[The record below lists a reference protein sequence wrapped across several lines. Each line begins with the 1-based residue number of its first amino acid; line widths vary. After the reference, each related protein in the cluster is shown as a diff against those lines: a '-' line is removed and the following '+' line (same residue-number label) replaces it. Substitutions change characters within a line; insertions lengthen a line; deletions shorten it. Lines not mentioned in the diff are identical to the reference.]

1 MTDSNGSNSR
11 FLKSTVHVLLTG
23 FGLALLL
30 LPFFPLSRVLL
41 FTPWLL
47 ALTTLVR
54 LYPLIRSH
62 LRIPKR
68 VRSIVPRASTGSTC
82 IASTGLGV
90 AAILAIAC
98 FPALGNRYTVDVGVM
113 VGIYSLLAL
122 GLNVI
127 VGWAGLLNLGFAA
140 FYAIGAY
147 SYAILN
153 TRFDLPFWPGAV
165 LGVLTAG
172 FAGFLL
178 GLPVLR
184 LRGDYLAIV
193 TLGFGEIVRV
203 VLNNWDSFSNGPN
216 GIMNIDRPVV
226 FSYTVRPPYPFY
238 YLVWITVFI
247 VYFFLNRLYKSHFG
261 RAWIAVRD
269 DELAANAMGIPAN
282 RFKLLACI
290 IGGAI
295 AGLAGVLYAA
305 KVSFISPES
314 FTFMESVTILC
325 MVVLGG
331 MGSLRGCIV
340 GAVILVTLPELMR
353 DFSNY
358 RMLLFGAAMVVL
370 MIVRPQGLLPPQRR
384 LEA

>member
-1 MTDSNGSNSR
+1 MPRR
-11 FLKSTVHVLLTG
+11 FLKSLVGVLLIAA
-23 FGLALLL
+23 GLILLL
-30 LPFFPLSRVLL
+30 VPFFSLTRILMFAPLL
-41 FTPWLL
+41 F
-47 ALTTLVR
+47 ALTAMIR
-54 LYPLIRSH
+54 LRPFIRSR
-62 LRIPKR
+62 LRMAER
-68 VRSIVPRASTGSTC
+68 LRSILPQVPTGS
-82 IASTGLGV
+82 AWVVSYGAGV
-90 AAILAIAC
+90 TVILSVAF
-98 FPALGNRYTVDVGVM
+98 FPVLGNRYTVDVGVM

-147 SYAILN
+147 CYAILN
-153 TRFDLPFWPGAV
+153 TRFDCPFWPGAV
-165 LGVLTAG
+165 IGVITAG
-172 FAGFLL
+172 LAGFLL

-216 GIMNIDRPVV
+216 GIMNIDRPVL
-226 FSYTVRPPYPFY
+226 FSWTIRPPFQFY
-238 YLVWITVFI
+238 YLVWITVFA

-269 DELAANAMGIPAN
+269 DELAANAMGIPAD

-295 AGLAGVLYAA
+295 AGLAGVLYAG

-340 GAVILVTLPELMR
+340 GALILVTLPELMR

-384 LEA
+384 LEV